1 MTKKLSMNGEK
12 YGELTVLHDAVY
24 PAGKARK
31 VTVQCSC
38 GNTKDVFATSLRC
51 GDTTSCG
58 CKSKDASTTHGL
70 TNTPLYRIWANM
82 KARCDNPNA
91 QYYADYGGRG
101 ITYCDEWKD
110 FQTFY
115 DWALANGYAQDLT
128 LDREDNNAGYS
139 PSNCRFVSRHIQQA
153 NRRAFKGSTSK
164 YVGVSFVPRSSK
176 HNPWVASIKVQGK
189 NIYIGA
195 YATELEASI
204 ARDDYVKANN
214 LPHTLNH

>member
-1 MTKKLSMNGEK
+1 MAIRKSMNGEV
-12 YGELTVLHDAVY
+12 YGHLTVLADAIQ
-24 PAGKARK
+24 PKGKARK
-31 VTVQCSC
+31 VTVQCVC

-70 TNTPLYRIWANM
+70 TNTPLYRTWANM

-91 QYYADYGGRG
+91 QYYSEYGGRG
-101 ITYCDEWKD
+101 IGYCDEWKD

-115 DWALANGYAQDLT
+115 DWALANDYAQDLT

-139 PSNCRFVSRHIQQA
+139 PSNCRFVSRHVQQA
-153 NRRAFKGSTSK
+153 NRRAVHGYSGVTAPRKGAPNWKAT
-164 YVGVSFVPRSSK
+164 
-176 HNPWVASIKVQGK
+176 IKVHGK
-189 NIYIGA
+189 SIHIGT